1 MTTLENTKKFV
12 ADFENVKKLATEFLA
27 IADKLNDNVSRYLE
41 GSNDIK
47 DIRAYEVV
55 KAADKKFIDALNDF
69 YGCKDYEY
77 GLNYEL
83 AYELV

>member
-1 MTTLENTKKFV
+1 MTTS
-12 ADFENVKKLATEFLA
+12 ENVKKLAVKFLA
-27 IADKLNDNVSRYLE
+27 IADKLNVNVSRYLN

-47 DIRAYEVV
+47 DIRAYDLVR
-55 KAADKKFIDALNDF
+55 AADKKFIDALNDF

-83 AYELV
+83 AETYLY

>member
-1 MTTLENTKKFV
+1 MTTIENTKKFV
-12 ADFENVKKLATEFLA
+12 AEFENVQKLASKFLA
-27 IADKLNDNVSRYLE
+27 IADKLNDNVSRYLN
-41 GSNDIK
+41 GSNDVE
-47 DIRAYEVV
+47 DIRAYEAV
-55 KAADKKFIDALNDF
+55 KVADKKFIDALNDF